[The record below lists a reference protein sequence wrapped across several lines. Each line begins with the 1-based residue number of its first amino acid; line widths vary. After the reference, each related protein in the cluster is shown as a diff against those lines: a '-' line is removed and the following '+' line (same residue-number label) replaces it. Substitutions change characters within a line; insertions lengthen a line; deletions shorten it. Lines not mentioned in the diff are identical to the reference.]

1 MTCFAS
7 LVTVPQTKVSYFQQA
22 DPKGLVPKFLVNSKI
37 VVQLALLSDMRKKF
51 DKSLEID
58 QARRAELVPK
68 IEQLPVGEG
77 AGAVEAR
84 FVELFAE
91 REGSEEVKL
100 KLLLA
105 GSARWPRE
113 VLHLELEVL
122 VENGVPV
129 VLDSARDALRPLAVP
144 EVNLDDADGVGGAVR
159 VGGPELA
166 RLYDVD
172 ADQPRARGRRG

>member
-51 DKSLEID
+51 DKSLGVD

-84 FVELFAE
+84 FNKLFAE
-91 REGSEEVKL
+91 RKDSEAVKL
-100 KLLLA
+100 GL
-105 GSARWPRE
+105 GSARNRIK
-113 VLHLELEVL
+113 
-122 VENGVPV
+122 VEKVRASEDRSD
-129 VLDSARDALRPLAVP
+129 DSLC
-144 EVNLDDADGVGGAVR
+144 GAVR
-159 VGGPELA
+159 SKVTQQL
-166 RLYDVD
+166 LKYDSLNSLLTLF
-172 ADQPRARGRRG
+172 